1 MDSSTDNNAMSC
13 GDCHP
18 AEPPCLCSSGC
29 GFFGSAENHGLCSK
43 CYRDYLKETMAK
55 SQAAVIKSP
64 QLGIDKSI
72 DVWSSAKIT
81 EIDSDNPSVS
91 APLVVIKSRCGLCRK
106 KVGLLGFEC
115 RCGGTFCERHRYPE
129 AHPCSFDFKS
139 AGKID
144 IERENPVCKGDKI
157 RDRV

>member
-115 RCGGTFCERHRYPE
+115 RCARNILREAQVPGGSSMQFRFQER
-129 AHPCSFDFKS
+129 
-139 AGKID
+139 
-144 IERENPVCKGDKI
+144 REN
-157 RDRV
+157 